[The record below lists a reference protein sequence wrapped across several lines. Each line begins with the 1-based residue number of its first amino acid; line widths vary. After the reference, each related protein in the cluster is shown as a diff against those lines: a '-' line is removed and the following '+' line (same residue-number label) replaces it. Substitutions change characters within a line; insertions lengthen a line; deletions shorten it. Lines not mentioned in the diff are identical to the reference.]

1 VTNLAVPSVIV
12 PRETNYLINP
22 AHVSFK
28 AMVDKARE
36 MPFAPDKRL

>member
-1 VTNLAVPSVIV
+1 MPSVIV

-22 AHVSFK
+22 AHFSFK
-28 AMVDKARE
+28 AMVDEARE